1 MCIYYTYIFLK
12 VKYSPNKR
20 FLYTLKTLIYVKYNQ
35 NIKKIKMIWYNI
47 IRKDLMRMKYNIRG
61 DKLEITDAI
70 NNYVESKLDRLNK
83 YFKEDDILANVLLR
97 VRGNSQIIE
106 VTIPTDKFIL
116 RSEEED
122 KDLYAAID
130 LVTDKLERQ
139 IRKNKTRL
147 NKQNTENKYKE
158 FNFDYEVESD
168 ETEEDEVIVKRKNIE
183 MKPMDEEEAILQM
196 NLLGHEFFVYKDMHT
211 DKVCVL
217 YKRKDGNYGIIET
230 NE

>member
-1 MCIYYTYIFLK
+1 
-12 VKYSPNKR
+12 
-20 FLYTLKTLIYVKYNQ
+20 
-35 NIKKIKMIWYNI
+35 
-47 IRKDLMRMKYNIRG
+47 MKYNIRG

-70 NNYVESKLDRLNK
+70 NNYVESKLDKLNK

-147 NKQNTENKYKE
+147 NRQNVDNTYKD
-158 FNFDYEVESD
+158 FNFDFETPKEEETD
-168 ETEEDEVIVKRKNIE
+168 EEEVIVKRKNIE

-196 NLLGHEFFVYKDMHT
+196 NLLGHEFFVYQDMHT
-211 DKVCVL
+211 NKICVL
-217 YKRKDGNYGIIET
+217 YKRKDGNYGLIET
-230 NE
+230 K

>member
-1 MCIYYTYIFLK
+1 
-12 VKYSPNKR
+12 
-20 FLYTLKTLIYVKYNQ
+20 
-35 NIKKIKMIWYNI
+35 
-47 IRKDLMRMKYNIRG
+47 MKYNIRG
-61 DKLEITDAI
+61 DKLEVTDAI
-70 NNYVESKLDRLNK
+70 ANYVESKLDRLNK

-97 VRGNSQIIE
+97 VRGNGQIIE

-147 NKQNTENKYKE
+147 NKQNFDNKFKE
-158 FNFDYEVESD
+158 LNFDYEIED
-168 ETEEDEVIVKRKNIE
+168 TEESSENEVIVKRKKLE
-183 MKPMDEEEAILQM
+183 MKPMDEEEAILEM

-211 DKVCVL
+211 NNINVL
-217 YKRKDGNYGIIET
+217 YRRKDGNYGLIET
-230 NE
+230 K

>member
-1 MCIYYTYIFLK
+1 
-12 VKYSPNKR
+12 
-20 FLYTLKTLIYVKYNQ
+20 
-35 NIKKIKMIWYNI
+35 
-47 IRKDLMRMKYNIRG
+47 MKYNIRG
-61 DKLEITDAI
+61 DKLEVTDAI

-83 YFKEDDILANVLLR
+83 YFKEDDVLANVLLR

-147 NKQNTENKYKE
+147 NRQNLDNKYKD
-158 FNFDYEVESD
+158 FNFDYEFTNEDESD
-168 ETEEDEVIVKRKNIE
+168 EEEVIVKRKKIE

-196 NLLGHEFFVYKDMHT
+196 NLLGHEFFVYKDIHT
-211 DKVCVL
+211 NEVCVL
-217 YKRKDGNYGIIET
+217 YKRKDGNYGLIET
-230 NE
+230 K

>member
-1 MCIYYTYIFLK
+1 M
-12 VKYSPNKR
+12 
-20 FLYTLKTLIYVKYNQ
+20 
-35 NIKKIKMIWYNI
+35 
-47 IRKDLMRMKYNIRG
+47 MKYNIRG
-61 DKLEITDAI
+61 DKLEVTDAI

-147 NKQNTENKYKE
+147 NRQNFDNKFKE
-158 FNFDYEVESD
+158 FNFDYEIE
-168 ETEEDEVIVKRKNIE
+168 ETEDTSENEVIVKRKKLE
-183 MKPMDEEEAILQM
+183 MKPMDEEEAILEM

-211 DKVCVL
+211 DNINVL
-217 YKRKDGNYGIIET
+217 YKRKDGNYGLIET
-230 NE
+230 K

>member
-1 MCIYYTYIFLK
+1 
-12 VKYSPNKR
+12 
-20 FLYTLKTLIYVKYNQ
+20 
-35 NIKKIKMIWYNI
+35 
-47 IRKDLMRMKYNIRG
+47 MKYNIRG
-61 DKLEITDAI
+61 DKLVVTDAI
-70 NNYVESKLDRLNK
+70 NNYAKSKLDRLNK

-147 NKQNTENKYKE
+147 KKQNIDNKYKD
-158 FNFDYEVESD
+158 FNFDYELLNEEESS
-168 ETEEDEVIVKRKNIE
+168 EEEKIVKRKNIE
-183 MKPMDEEEAILQM
+183 MKPMDEEEAILEM

-211 DKVCVL
+211 NNICII
-217 YKRKDGNYGIIET
+217 YKRKDGNYGLIET
-230 NE
+230 K

>member
-1 MCIYYTYIFLK
+1 MGL
-12 VKYSPNKR
+12 
-20 FLYTLKTLIYVKYNQ
+20 
-35 NIKKIKMIWYNI
+35 
-47 IRKDLMRMKYNIRG
+47 KYNIRG

-83 YFKEDDILANVLLR
+83 YFKEDDVLANVLLR
-97 VRGNSQIIE
+97 VRGTSQIIE

-147 NKQNTENKYKE
+147 NKQNNDNKFKE
-158 FNFDYEVESD
+158 FNFDYEVLAEETAD
-168 ETEEDEVIVKRKNIE
+168 EEVIVKRKNIE

-211 DKVCVL
+211 NKVCVL
-217 YKRKDGNYGIIET
+217 YKRKDGNYGLIET
-230 NE
+230 N

>member
-1 MCIYYTYIFLK
+1 
-12 VKYSPNKR
+12 
-20 FLYTLKTLIYVKYNQ
+20 
-35 NIKKIKMIWYNI
+35 
-47 IRKDLMRMKYNIRG
+47 MKYNIRG
-61 DKLEITDAI
+61 DKLEVTDAI

-83 YFKEDDILANVLLR
+83 YFKEDNILANVLLR

-147 NKQNTENKYKE
+147 NKQNIDNKFKE
-158 FNFDYEVESD
+158 LNFDYELEKEEENSMD
-168 ETEEDEVIVKRKNIE
+168 EAIVKRKKLE
-183 MKPMDEEEAILQM
+183 MKPMDEEEAILEM

-211 DKVCVL
+211 DNVCVL
-217 YKRKDGNYGIIET
+217 YKRKDGNYGLIET
-230 NE
+230 K

>member
-1 MCIYYTYIFLK
+1 
-12 VKYSPNKR
+12 
-20 FLYTLKTLIYVKYNQ
+20 
-35 NIKKIKMIWYNI
+35 
-47 IRKDLMRMKYNIRG
+47 MKYNIRG
-61 DKLEITDAI
+61 DKLEVTEAI

-83 YFKEDDILANVLLR
+83 YFKEDNILANVLLR

-147 NKQNTENKYKE
+147 NKTKEETVYQN
-158 FNFDYEVESD
+158 FNLEYEL
-168 ETEEDEVIVKRKNIE
+168 EEDEEPEEIIVKRKNIE

-211 DKVCVL
+211 NKVCVL
-217 YKRKDGNYGIIET
+217 YKRKDGNYGLIET
-230 NE
+230 N

>member
-1 MCIYYTYIFLK
+1 
-12 VKYSPNKR
+12 
-20 FLYTLKTLIYVKYNQ
+20 
-35 NIKKIKMIWYNI
+35 
-47 IRKDLMRMKYNIRG
+47 MKYNIRG

-83 YFKEDDILANVLLR
+83 YFKEEDILANVLLR
-97 VRGNSQIIE
+97 VRGNSQTIE

-147 NKQNTENKYKE
+147 NRQNIDNKFKE
-158 FNFDYEVESD
+158 FNFDYEMASD
-168 ETEEDEVIVKRKNIE
+168 EETNEDEIIVKRKHIE
-183 MKPMDEEEAILQM
+183 MKPMDEEEAILEM

-211 DKVCVL
+211 NQVCVL
-217 YKRKDGNYGIIET
+217 YKRKDGNYGLIET
-230 NE
+230 N

>member
-1 MCIYYTYIFLK
+1 
-12 VKYSPNKR
+12 
-20 FLYTLKTLIYVKYNQ
+20 
-35 NIKKIKMIWYNI
+35 
-47 IRKDLMRMKYNIRG
+47 MKYNIRG
-61 DKLEITDAI
+61 DKLEVTDAI

-116 RSEEED
+116 RGEEED
-122 KDLYAAID
+122 KDMYAAID

-147 NKQNTENKYKE
+147 NKQNLDNKYKE
-158 FNFDYEVESD
+158 FNFDYEITND
-168 ETEEDEVIVKRKNIE
+168 EEDDEVIVKRKNVE

-211 DKVCVL
+211 NNVCVL
-217 YKRKDGNYGIIET
+217 YKRKDGNYGLIET
-230 NE
+230 K